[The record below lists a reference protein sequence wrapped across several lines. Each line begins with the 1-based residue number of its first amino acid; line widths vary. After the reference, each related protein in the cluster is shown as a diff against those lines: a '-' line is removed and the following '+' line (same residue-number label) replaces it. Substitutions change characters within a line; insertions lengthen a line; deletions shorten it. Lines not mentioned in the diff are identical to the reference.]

1 MEEKEELVFTVN
13 ETRRKLR
20 ISRGL
25 TYEAIRRGEIPS
37 IRIGGRILVPRKA
50 LEEMI
55 ERGAFRDIGQA
66 GVATSRKVKSHTG

>member
-1 MEEKEELVFTVN
+1 MEEKEKLVLTVN
-13 ETRRKLR
+13 ETRRQLG

-50 LEEMI
+50 LEDMI
-55 ERGAFRDIGQA
+55 MSRALGNIRQT
-66 GVATSRKVKSHTG
+66 GV

>member
-1 MEEKEELVFTVN
+1 MEENEKLVFTVN

-50 LEEMI
+50 LEDMI
-55 ERGAFRDIGQA
+55 VSRALGNIRQT
-66 GVATSRKVKSHTG
+66 GV